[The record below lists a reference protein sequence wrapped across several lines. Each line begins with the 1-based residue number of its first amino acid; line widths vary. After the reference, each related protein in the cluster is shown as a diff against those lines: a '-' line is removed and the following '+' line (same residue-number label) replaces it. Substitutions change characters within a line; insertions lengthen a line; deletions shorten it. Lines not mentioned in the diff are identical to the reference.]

1 MKPWVRSTSVPDAP
15 RVPSTARHY
24 AQAVFDLA
32 EQEKDFSAWQ
42 RRLEL
47 LRDLLEKG
55 DLGKTL
61 AEPSLRIAQ
70 KLELCRAILERDT
83 GIDQP
88 ARNLLLLLVS
98 SQRQTLLPAIQEAYR
113 ELVDKKEG
121 RVLAQLTTAIP
132 VSEAEQKRLA
142 GELSRRLQVEV
153 RFEATVDPSILGGVV
168 VRVGDRV
175 FDASLTAR
183 LQRLRQQLLTQGAN

>member
-1 MKPWVRSTSVPDAP
+1 VPEAP

-42 RRLEL
+42 RRLQL
-47 LRDLLEKG
+47 LGELLEKG
-55 DLGKTL
+55 DLAKTL

-70 KLELCRAILERDT
+70 KLELCRAILERDAE
-83 GIDQP
+83 IDQL

-98 SQRQTLLPAIQEAYR
+98 SQRQSLLPAIQEAFR

-132 VSEAEQKRLA
+132 VSAAEQKRLA
-142 GELSRRLQVEV
+142 AELSRRLKVEV
-153 RFEATVDPSILGGVV
+153 RFEATVDPGILGGVV

-183 LQRLRQQLLTQGAN
+183 LQQLRQQLLAPSTN

>member
-1 MKPWVRSTSVPDAP
+1 VPEAP

-24 AQAVFDLA
+24 AHAVFDLA

-42 RRLEL
+42 RRLQL
-47 LRDLLEKG
+47 LQELLEKG

-70 KLELCRAILERDT
+70 KLELCRAILERDA

-98 SQRQTLLPAIQEAYR
+98 SQRQRLLPAIQGAYR
-113 ELVDKKEG
+113 ELVDKTEG

-142 GELSRRLQVEV
+142 GELSKRLKLEV

>member
-1 MKPWVRSTSVPDAP
+1 MPEAP

-32 EQEKDFSAWQ
+32 EQEKDFSGWQ

-47 LRDLLEKG
+47 LRELLEKG
-55 DLGKTL
+55 DLGRTL

-70 KLELCRAILERDT
+70 KLEICRAILERDT
-83 GIDQP
+83 GIDQL
-88 ARNLLLLLVS
+88 AGNLLLLLVS
-98 SQRQTLLPAIQEAYR
+98 SQRQRLLPAIQEAYR

-132 VSEAEQKRLA
+132 VTEAEQKRLA
-142 GELSRRLQVEV
+142 ELDKISKQLSR
-153 RFEATVDPSILGGVV
+153 
-168 VRVGDRV
+168 
-175 FDASLTAR
+175 
-183 LQRLRQQLLTQGAN
+183 

>member
-1 MKPWVRSTSVPDAP
+1 MPEAP

-32 EQEKDFSAWQ
+32 EQEKDFSAWE
-42 RRLEL
+42 RRLER
-47 LRDLLEKG
+47 LRELLEKG
-55 DLGKTL
+55 DLGRTL

-70 KLELCRAILERDT
+70 KLEICRAILERDA
-83 GIDQP
+83 GIDQV
-88 ARNLLLLLVS
+88 AGNLLLLLVS
-98 SQRQTLLPAIQEAYR
+98 SQRQKLLPAIQEAYR

-132 VSEAEQKRLA
+132 VTEAEQKRLA
-142 GELSRRLQVEV
+142 SELSGRLKVEV
-153 RFEATVDPSILGGVV
+153 RFETTVDPTILGGVV

-183 LQRLRQQLLTQGAN
+183 LQQLRQQLLTQSAN

>member
-1 MKPWVRSTSVPDAP
+1 MKLWVRSTSVPEAP

-42 RRLEL
+42 HRLEL
-47 LRDLLEKG
+47 LGELLEKG

-70 KLELCRAILERDT
+70 KLELCRAILARDA

-88 ARNLLLLLVS
+88 AGNLLLLLVS
-98 SQRQTLLPAIQEAYR
+98 SQRQRLLPAIQEAYR
-113 ELVDKKEG
+113 ELVDKREG

-132 VSEAEQKRLA
+132 VTEAEQKRLA
-142 GELSRRLQVEV
+142 DQLSKRLHVEV
-153 RFEATVDPSILGGVV
+153 RFEAKVDPSILGGVV

-183 LQRLRQQLLTQGAN
+183 LQQLRQQLLTQNAN

>member
-1 MKPWVRSTSVPDAP
+1 MKLWGRSTSVPEAP

-32 EQEKDFSAWQ
+32 EQEQDFSSWE
-42 RRLEL
+42 RRLDRLGEL
-47 LRDLLEKG
+47 LGKG
-55 DLGKTL
+55 DLGRTL

-70 KLELCRAILERDT
+70 KLEICRAILERDA
-83 GIDQP
+83 GIDKLGG
-88 ARNLLLLLVS
+88 NLLLLLVS
-98 SQRQTLLPAIQEAYR
+98 SQRQKLLPAIQEAYR

-132 VSEAEQKRLA
+132 VTEAEQKRLA
-142 GELSRRLQVEV
+142 SELSGRLKVEV
-153 RFEATVDPSILGGVV
+153 RFETTVDPTILGGVV

-175 FDASLTAR
+175 YDASLTAR
-183 LQRLRQQLLTQGAN
+183 LQQLRQQLLTQSAN